1 MKNDKCFF
9 DTDILLYLLSG
20 DSVRA
25 DRAETII
32 SNGGVI
38 SVQVLNEFAS
48 VASRKLGMSYSDI
61 RETLGTIKEVCI
73 IQPLI
78 LETHES
84 GLEIAERYSFS
95 LYDSM
100 IVSAALQS
108 DCTVLF
114 SEAMQHGQKIEEKM
128 VITNPFIDHDVL

>member
-1 MKNDKCFF
+1 MKNDRCFF
-9 DTDILLYLLSG
+9 DTNVLLCLLSG
-20 DSVRA
+20 DNVRA

-48 VASRKLGMSYSDI
+48 VASRKLGLSYSDI
-61 RETLGTIKEVCI
+61 RETLKTIREVCI
-73 IQPLI
+73 LQPLT
-78 LETHES
+78 LETHEL
-84 GLEIAERYSFS
+84 GLEIAESYGFS

-108 DCTVLF
+108 GCTDLF
-114 SEAMQHGQKIEEKM
+114 SEDMQHGQKIEAKM
-128 VITNPFIDHDVL
+128 VITNPFLDHEAP

>member
-9 DTDILLYLLSG
+9 DTNVLLYLLSG
-20 DSVRA
+20 DNVRA
-25 DRAETII
+25 DRAESII

-38 SVQVLNEFAS
+38 SVPVLNEFAS
-48 VASRKLGMSYSDI
+48 VASRKLNMSYSEI
-61 RETLGTIKEVCI
+61 RETLKTILEVCI
-73 IQPLI
+73 IQPL
-78 LETHES
+78 T
-84 GLEIAERYSFS
+84 LEIHELGLVIAEKYGFS

-114 SEAMQHGQKIEEKM
+114 SEDMQHGQKIDSKM
-128 VITNPFIDHDVL
+128 VITNPFLNYDAP

>member
-9 DTDILLYLLSG
+9 DTNILLYLLSG
-20 DSVRA
+20 ENVRA
-25 DRAETII
+25 DRTEAII

-61 RETLGTIKEVCI
+61 RETLKTIREVCI
-73 IQPLI
+73 IQPLT
-78 LETHES
+78 LETHEL
-84 GLEIAERYSFS
+84 GLEFAERYGFS

-108 DCTVLF
+108 GCTILF
-114 SEAMQHGQKIEEKM
+114 SEDMQHGQKIESKM
-128 VITNPFIDHDVL
+128 VITNPFRDHDAL

>member
-9 DTDILLYLLSG
+9 DTNVLLYLLSV
-20 DSVRA
+20 DNARA

-61 RETLGTIKEVCI
+61 REMLKTIREVCI
-73 IQPLI
+73 IQPLT
-78 LETHES
+78 LETHEL
-84 GLEIAERYSFS
+84 GLEIAERYGFS

-108 DCTVLF
+108 GCTALL
-114 SEAMQHGQKIEEKM
+114 SEDMQHGQKIEAQM
-128 VITNPFIDHDVL
+128 LITNPFMDQDAL

>member
-9 DTDILLYLLSG
+9 DTNILLYLLSG
-20 DSVRA
+20 DIVRA

-61 RETLGTIKEVCI
+61 REMLKTIRKICI
-73 IQPLI
+73 IQPLT
-78 LETHES
+78 LETHEL
-84 GLEIAERYSFS
+84 GLEIAERYGFS

-108 DCTVLF
+108 GCTNLF
-114 SEAMQHGQKIEEKM
+114 SEDMQHGQKIEAKM
-128 VITNPFIDHDVL
+128 IITNPFRDQDAQ

>member
-9 DTDILLYLLSG
+9 DTNVLLYLLSV
-20 DSVRA
+20 DNARA

-61 RETLGTIKEVCI
+61 RETLKTIREVCM
-73 IQPLI
+73 IQPLT
-78 LETHES
+78 LETHEL
-84 GLEIAERYSFS
+84 GLEISERYGFS

-100 IVSAALQS
+100 IASAALQS
-108 DCTVLF
+108 DCTYLF
-114 SEAMQHGQKIEEKM
+114 SEDMQHGQKIEAKM
-128 VITNPFIDHDVL
+128 VITNPFMDHDPP